1 MEIISYIQ
9 KTNTPIYMHKIL
21 LFITISLVATVDFF
35 GQHNLSISE
44 YKELYNKAKQLEGQ
58 PPSDQT
64 TFDSWKTD
72 EPHFIFKS
80 FTQESAKECLVIYPY
95 SVGFRRKYN
104 ALFLLKKNA
113 NNEWESSGWKHS
125 GGTEIKL
132 VDLNRDGIYEI
143 IVELSNY
150 GQGSL
155 ELEYTLLSLLNHEE
169 KVLYENLSTNNV
181 DSYRGLDKT
190 IGNKLIEEIEVSY
203 SLEKDG
209 SIKVLEKSKIGS
221 VAYPDEENVEDRL
234 KYEMKEK
241 VIRIKIE

>member
-1 MEIISYIQ
+1 
-9 KTNTPIYMHKIL
+9 MHKIL
-21 LFITISLVATVDFF
+21 LFITISLVATIDFF
-35 GQHNLSISE
+35 GQPNLSISE

-58 PPSDQT
+58 PPRNQT
-64 TFDSWKTD
+64 FIDSWYTD
-72 EPHFIFKS
+72 VSIFIFKS
-80 FTQESAKECLVIYPY
+80 FTQENAKECLVIYPY

-113 NNEWESSGWKHS
+113 DNEWESSGWQHR

-155 ELEYTLLSLLNHEE
+155 ELEYTLLSLLNNKE

-181 DSYRGLDKT
+181 DGYSGLDKT

-203 SLEKDG
+203 FLEDDG
-209 SIKVLEKSKIGS
+209 SIKILEKSKIGS
-221 VAYPDEENVEDRL
+221 VAYPEEEEVKDRL

-241 VIRIKIE
+241 LIRIKIE

>member
-1 MEIISYIQ
+1 
-9 KTNTPIYMHKIL
+9 MHKIL
-21 LFITISLVATVDFF
+21 FLITISLVATVDFF

-44 YKELYNKAKQLEGQ
+44 YKELYNKTKQLEGQ
-58 PPSDQT
+58 PPSDQAI
-64 TFDSWKTD
+64 FDSWKTD
-72 EPHFIFKS
+72 EPLFIFKS
-80 FTQESAKECLVIYPY
+80 FTQKNAKECLVIYPY

-113 NNEWESSGWKHS
+113 NNDWKSSGWQHR

-155 ELEYTLLSLLNHEE
+155 ELEYTLLSLLNNEE

-181 DSYRGLDKT
+181 DSYKGLDKT

-203 SLEKDG
+203 SLENDG

-221 VAYPDEENVEDRL
+221 VAYPDEENVKDRL